1 MQRFLPT
8 FLCVALATGLSACD
22 SGPVDSPSTDEEQTL
37 FDFNFRSNPAPA
49 IPGYPGDGDLT
60 ITRNSAAGAGGGDII
75 VFEHINVLD
84 QSGSRVVGL
93 TSDAIYSKS
102 GDTVLCTRSTDG
114 AFHKLS
120 NTDGT
125 VLYSAAGPWV
135 FEGDAEIEGMSPV
148 EVYETLSA
156 QLLVTFTD
164 DGIVDGVNEDSD
176 LVAES
181 TEELDLASGMRKLA
195 VAAMLDGNCG
205 GDPLSN

>member
-8 FLCVALATGLSACD
+8 FLCVALATGLAACD
-22 SGPVDSPSTDEEQTL
+22 PEPVGPSTDEEQSL
-37 FDFNFRSNPAPA
+37 FDFNFRSTPSPA

-60 ITRNSAAGAGGGDII
+60 IIRNSNAGAGGGDII

-93 TSDAIYSKS
+93 TNDAIYSET
-102 GDTVLCTRSTDG
+102 GDTVLCTRSTEG

-120 NTDGT
+120 DANGT

-135 FEGDAEIEGMSPV
+135 FEGDADVDGMNPV

-181 TEELDLASGMRKLA
+181 TEELDLATGMRKLA
-195 VAAMLDGNCG
+195 VAAMLEGNCG
-205 GDPLSN
+205 GAPLSN